1 MTTLFNDIKYGIR
14 MLMKNTGFV
23 FIALITLAISI
34 GVNTIMFSI
43 PDTLLL
49 RPLAVKGPEQL
60 VCCGITDTHITY
72 FGYLTISDSN
82 QAFSD
87 FMAQDEGRSH
97 VTLAHQGMARRV
109 RAMFV
114 SENYFSFL
122 GVVPALGRGFLPE
135 EDRQG
140 APPVVVMSHALWQSQ
155 GADPNIVGQ
164 SLRVNGVPC
173 QVVGIAPEGF
183 TGMTMVGPH
192 LWMPMGSYLSTMVL
206 SRGKS
211 RPPEKSRE
219 DRYPWPVIPIG
230 RLKPGV
236 SQATAQASLQTVAA
250 RLKAQYPKHWTSR
263 SSLHLYRAPRMKTI
277 IVGSGGGAIQ
287 SARERR
293 EMTKGSLFLL
303 GITWTILVIACFN
316 LGNMLIIQGTAR
328 HREIA
333 IRMAI
338 GGGRWRI
345 IRQLLIESL
354 LLALLGGVLGL
365 ILAYWGIN
373 IMNTWF
379 ASTPL
384 QTSLSVRVL
393 GMALAISLIA
403 TLLFG
408 LKPALSLAR
417 RDVMGEL
424 KESRSTQLRPVKRR
438 RGGLSVL
445 CQITLASVL
454 VMIAVMFTRCAL
466 HLTSSDDGFDLD
478 STLVLELDPH
488 SAGYDDMRSTQE
500 CARLADHLES
510 LPVVDSL
517 GMSPSFSF
525 GGSSSSRNAIYAY
538 IPEAEGDKSEKLLAT
553 SSSSPHVSRDYFSSV
568 GLPLLQGRSF
578 TRLDSV
584 ANAEN
589 VVIIDETLARKLDPN
604 GNAVGAWIR
613 YGYGAYRAHTEP
625 YRVVGVVSNI
635 PSARNTKIYHQ
646 TYLPAKPDQ
655 MCPIFYLLLQNPK
668 AVQAAEQQIIEA
680 VREVSPQVP
689 VLSLSTLAD
698 RRRIQ
703 RKDWIM
709 GVTIRLTC
717 IAGAIALFLAA
728 LGIWAAKGY
737 MVASH
742 TRDIGIRKA
751 LGATR
756 REIMCMVF
764 KEGFILTVVGL
775 TVGSLLGWG
784 VTRLLGATVLGYK
797 GIDLVG
803 AGITIALLSIVSLLA
818 GYIPA
823 QRAAKI
829 DPMEALRYE

>member
-1 MTTLFNDIKYGIR
+1 MLLSDIKYGFR
-14 MLMKNTGFV
+14 MLMKNPGFAV
-23 FIALITLAISI
+23 IALITLAIGI

-49 RPLAVKGPEQL
+49 RPLAVKEPEQL
-60 VCCGITDTHITY
+60 VCCGISDTHIDY
-72 FGYLTISDSN
+72 FGYQTISDSN

-97 VTLAHQGMARRV
+97 VTLARQGMARRA
-109 RAMFV
+109 RALFV

-122 GVVPALGRGFLPE
+122 GVVPTLGRGFLPGE
-135 EDRQG
+135 ERQG

-155 GADPNIVGQ
+155 GADPAIVGQ

-173 QVVGIAPEGF
+173 QVVGVAPEGF

-206 SRGKS
+206 SRGKP
-211 RPPEKSRE
+211 RPPEKFRE

-263 SSLHLYRAPRMKTI
+263 SSLYLYRAPRMKTI
-277 IVGSGGGAIQ
+277 ILGSGGGAKQ

-293 EMTKGSLFLL
+293 EMTKGSFFLM

-316 LGNMLIIQGTAR
+316 LGNMLTIQGTAR

-393 GMALAISLIA
+393 GMALGISLIA

-417 RDVMGEL
+417 RDVMCEL
-424 KESRSTQLRPVKRR
+424 KESGSTQLRPVKRR

-454 VMIAVMFTRCAL
+454 VMVAVMFTRCAL

-500 CARLADHLES
+500 CAKLADHLES
-510 LPVVDSL
+510 LPGIDSL

-525 GGSSSSRNAIYAY
+525 GGYGHNAIYTY
-538 IPEAEGDKSEKLLAT
+538 IPGAEGKNAEKLLAT
-553 SSSSPHVSRDYFSSV
+553 STSSPGVSRNFFSSV

-589 VVIIDETLARKLDPN
+589 VVIINEILARKLDPN
-604 GNAVGAWIR
+604 GNALDAWIR
-613 YGYGAYRAHTEP
+613 YGYGAGGRARTEP
-625 YRVVGVVSNI
+625 YRVVGVVPNI

-646 TYLPAKPDQ
+646 TYLPAKSDQ
-655 MCPIFYLLLQNPK
+655 MCPIFYLRLQNPK
-668 AVQAAEQQIIEA
+668 AAQAAEQQIIDA
-680 VREVSPQVP
+680 IHEVSPQVP

-698 RRRIQ
+698 RRRNQ
-703 RKDWIM
+703 RKDWVM
-709 GVTIRLTC
+709 GMTIRLTC

-742 TRDIGIRKA
+742 TREIGIRKA

-756 REIMCMVF
+756 REIMGMVF
-764 KEGFILTVVGL
+764 KEGLILTVVGL

-784 VTRLLGATVLGYK
+784 ATRLLGATVLGYK

-803 AGITIALLSIVSLLA
+803 ASITIALLSIVSLLA

-823 QRAAKI
+823 RRAARV

>member
-1 MTTLFNDIKYGIR
+1 MTILSQDIKYGFR
-14 MLMKNTGFV
+14 MLKKNPGFV
-23 FIALITLAISI
+23 VIALITLAIGI
-34 GVNTIMFSI
+34 GANAIMFSI
-43 PDTLLL
+43 PDTLLF
-49 RPLAVKGPEQL
+49 RPLGVKEPEQL
-60 VCCGITDTHITY
+60 VCCGISDTLIDY
-72 FGYLTISDSN
+72 FGYQTISDSN

-97 VTLAHQGMARRV
+97 VTLAHQGMAKKV

-114 SENYFSFL
+114 SSNYFSFL
-122 GVVPALGRGFLPE
+122 GILPALGRGFLSE
-135 EDRQG
+135 EDRQD
-140 APPVVVMSHALWQSQ
+140 APPVVVMSHTLWQRQ

-173 QVVGIAPEGF
+173 QVVGVAPEGF
-183 TGMTMVGPH
+183 TGITMVGPH
-192 LWMPMGSYLSTMVL
+192 LWMPMGSYLSTMFL

-211 RPPEKSRE
+211 RPPEKHRWE
-219 DRYPWPVIPIG
+219 EYPLPVIPIG

-236 SQATAQASLQTVAA
+236 SLATAQASLLTAA
-250 RLKAQYPKHWTSR
+250 TRLKAQYPNQWTSK
-263 SSLHLYRAPRMKTI
+263 SSLYLYRAPRMRMLASI
-277 IVGSGGGAIQ
+277 SGAGAVQ
-287 SARERR
+287 TARERR
-293 EMTKGSLFLL
+293 EMTKSSLFLM

-316 LGNMLIIQGTAR
+316 LGNMLFIKGTAR

-393 GMALAISLIA
+393 GMILVISLIA

-424 KESRSTQLRPVKRR
+424 KESGSTQLRPVKRK

-454 VMIAVMFTRCAL
+454 VMIAVMFSRSAL
-466 HLTSSDDGFDLD
+466 HLAGSDDSFDFD

-488 SAGYDDMRSTQE
+488 SAGYDEIRSTQV
-500 CARLADHLES
+500 CAKLADHLES
-510 LPVVDSL
+510 LPDIDSL

-525 GGSSSSRNAIYAY
+525 GGFGRYAVYAY
-538 IPEAEGDKSEKLLAT
+538 SPGVEGNNAGRLLVT
-553 SSSSPHVSRDYFSSV
+553 SASSPRINRDYFSSV
-568 GLPLLQGRSF
+568 GIPLLQGRSF

-584 ANAEN
+584 AHAEN
-589 VVIIDETLARKLDPN
+589 VVIIDETLARKIDPN

-613 YGYGAYRAHTEP
+613 YGAFGERTESYRI
-625 YRVVGVVSNI
+625 VGVVPHI
-635 PSARNTKIYHQ
+635 PSAPSTKTFHQ
-646 TYLPAKPDQ
+646 TYLPAKSDQ
-655 MCPIFYLLLQNPK
+655 LCPIFYLRLQNPK
-668 AVQAAEQQIIEA
+668 AAQAAEQQIIEA
-680 VREVSPQVP
+680 VREVNSQVP

-698 RRRIQ
+698 RRRNQ
-703 RKDWIM
+703 RKDWVVGI
-709 GVTIRLTC
+709 VIRLTC

-742 TRDIGIRKA
+742 TREIGIRKA

-756 REIMCMVF
+756 REIMGMVF

-775 TVGSLLGWG
+775 MAGSLLGWG

-803 AGITIALLSIVSLLA
+803 AGVTIVLLSVVSLLA

-823 QRAAKI
+823 RRAARI

>member
-1 MTTLFNDIKYGIR
+1 MNTIWRDVKYGFR
-14 MLMKNTGFV
+14 MLMKNPGFV
-23 FIALITLAISI
+23 IIALITLAISI
-34 GVNTIMFSI
+34 GANAIMFSI

-49 RPLAVKGPEQL
+49 RPMGVKEPEQL
-60 VCCGITDTHITY
+60 VCCGISDMLVDY
-72 FGYLTISDSN
+72 FDYLTISDSN

-97 VTLAHQGMARRV
+97 VTLAHQGMARKVRV
-109 RAMFV
+109 MFV
-114 SENYFSFL
+114 SGNYFSFL
-122 GVVPALGRGFLPE
+122 GVLPALGRGFLSE
-135 EDRQG
+135 EDRQD
-140 APPVVVMSHALWQSQ
+140 APPVVVMSHTLWQRQ

-173 QVVGIAPEGF
+173 LVVGVAPEGF

-211 RPPEKSRE
+211 RPPEKLRGE
-219 DRYPWPVIPIG
+219 EYPLPVIPIG
-230 RLKPGV
+230 RFKPGV
-236 SQATAQASLQTVAA
+236 SLATAQASLQTVAA
-250 RLKAQYPKHWTSR
+250 RLEAQHSGYWTSK
-263 SSLHLYRAPRMKTI
+263 SSLYLYRAPRMRMFASI
-277 IVGSGGGAIQ
+277 SGAGVTQ
-287 SARERR
+287 SVRERR

-338 GGGRWRI
+338 GGGRWGI

-354 LLALLGGVLGL
+354 LLAIFGGFLGL

-373 IMNTWF
+373 IFNAWF

-384 QTSLSVRVL
+384 QTSLSIRVL
-393 GMALAISLIA
+393 GMILVISLIS

-424 KESRSTQLRPVKRR
+424 KESGSTQRRSVKRR

-445 CQITLASVL
+445 CQITLAAVL
-454 VMIAVMFTRCAL
+454 VMIAVMFTRSAL
-466 HLTSSDDGFDLD
+466 HLAGSDEGFALD

-488 SAGYDDMRSTQE
+488 SAGYDDIRSTQE
-500 CARLADHLES
+500 CAKLADHLES
-510 LPVVDSL
+510 LPGIDSL

-525 GGSSSSRNAIYAY
+525 GGIGHNAIYAY
-538 IPEAEGDKSEKLLAT
+538 IPGAEGDKSERLLAT
-553 SSSSPHVSRDYFSSV
+553 SAAWPRVSRDYFSSV

-578 TRLDSV
+578 TSLDSI
-584 ANAEN
+584 ADAEN

-613 YGYGAYRAHTEP
+613 YGYGSFSKRTEP
-625 YRVVGVVSNI
+625 YRIVGVVSNI
-635 PSARNTKIYHQ
+635 PSARSTKTFNQ
-646 TYLPAKPDQ
+646 TYLPAKSDQ
-655 MCPIFYLLLQNPK
+655 MCPIFYLRLQNLK
-668 AVQAAEQQIIEA
+668 AAQATEQQIIEA
-680 VREVSPQVP
+680 LREVNSHVP

-698 RRRIQ
+698 RRRNQ
-703 RKDWIM
+703 RKDWVVGMI
-709 GVTIRLTC
+709 VRLTC

-742 TRDIGIRKA
+742 TREIGIRKA
-751 LGATR
+751 LGATH
-756 REIMCMVF
+756 REIMGMVF
-764 KEGFILTVVGL
+764 KEGLILTVVGL

-784 VTRLLGATVLGYK
+784 VTRLLGAPVLGYK

-803 AGITIALLSIVSLLA
+803 AGVTIALLSIVSLLA
-818 GYIPA
+818 GSIPA
-823 QRAAKI
+823 RRAARI
-829 DPMEALRYE
+829 DPMETLRYE